1 MIIARANE
9 TPTPLGLGSLPS
21 VSGFNQ
27 VVYLK
32 IKVRM
37 NEQTLRIVVQGNT
50 YQSSEN
56 EVSLA
61 TCVVISFNYWVI

>member
-9 TPTPLGLGSLPS
+9 TPTTLLGLGSLPS
-21 VSGFNQ
+21 GSGFNQ

-37 NEQTLRIVVQGNT
+37 NEQILRNVV
-50 YQSSEN
+50 
-56 EVSLA
+56 
-61 TCVVISFNYWVI
+61 

>member
-9 TPTPLGLGSLPS
+9 TPTPLGLGSLHS

-37 NEQTLRIVVQGNT
+37 NEQTLRIVV
-50 YQSSEN
+50 
-56 EVSLA
+56 
-61 TCVVISFNYWVI
+61 

>member
-37 NEQTLRIVVQGNT
+37 NEQTLRIVV
-50 YQSSEN
+50 
-56 EVSLA
+56 
-61 TCVVISFNYWVI
+61 